1 MKNFITGL
9 GLIVTMAIPYAHA
22 AKNCDLMIN
31 IMEAETKKEAKAYSK
46 YADAIFIKGHSL
58 GYDLTTSIIQIN
70 DDEIYDLKTLS
81 PVSRRTLGLKESYN
95 LRFFLDQ
102 SWGYLVSELSV
113 DTNSSSR
120 VLAET
125 TSKDRTFSD
134 SLKNSTRQKVNLLL
148 QSLVKA
154 GKCANKVTEAEILIG
169 NE

>member
-1 MKNFITGL
+1 MKNFLTGL
-9 GLIVTMAIPYAHA
+9 AMIVTITMPHAHA

-31 IMEAETKKEAKAYSK
+31 IMEPETMKEAKAYSK
-46 YADAIFIKGHSL
+46 YADAIFITALSL
-58 GYDLTTSIIQIN
+58 GYNMTTAIIRLN
-70 DDEIYDLKTLS
+70 DEEAYDLKTLS

-102 SWGYLVSELSV
+102 SWGYLVSELAV
-113 DTNSSSR
+113 DTNSGSR

-134 SLKNSTRQKVNLLL
+134 SLKNSTKQKVNLLL

-154 GKCANKVTEAEILIG
+154 GKCANKETEVEILIG